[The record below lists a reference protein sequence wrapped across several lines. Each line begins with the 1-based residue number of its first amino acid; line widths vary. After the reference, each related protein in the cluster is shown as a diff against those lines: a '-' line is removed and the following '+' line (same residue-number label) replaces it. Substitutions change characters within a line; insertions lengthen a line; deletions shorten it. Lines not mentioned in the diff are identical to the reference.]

1 MKLGSAMYSV
11 PNKKIAIL
19 PIIAS
24 ATRAIRKSGFVIF
37 FSTISAS
44 LILILLFVSLTSTIA
59 RGDES
64 DWIRPAGPDQPLIWG
79 RKDGIVFGL
88 PSENGLPGPRGL
100 IRIGVISSATGQ
112 PQLLNF
118 IAIEP
123 VVSGPGS
130 RFSRMAF
137 SELELS
143 TMDKGVRGKRLWIE
157 PGTVDA
163 HGSFSGTLTTLEA
176 RPKSIERLSV
186 RVEVEK
192 FSANGAHVYLILS
205 IDSDKPGEL
214 RLTVYQYED
223 SPPVEEL
230 TLTATMGNFERLR
243 WLFLKDA
250 VIESRSLFGN
260 YTGNDFPERENYP
273 LGDMLR
279 IGDGDAIVLCAS
291 DEQSPSSVTTT
302 PSKFWYYPLPRLTQY
317 WRVPAHD
324 IEPDLRV
331 RVNGRGTYYGSHA
344 PLPNGVAFENFE
356 VRQRYKSG
364 QISIFGVTA
373 SEPWDFSPPIPH
385 LQRPMSL
392 TGSPWQEPGNLKGAL
407 RAAPTKEQNQ

>member
-1 MKLGSAMYSV
+1 MKLGSAMCSDR
-11 PNKKIAIL
+11 NHKLAIA
-19 PIIAS
+19 
-24 ATRAIRKSGFVIF
+24 AITLAVKCPRQISRLMAL
-37 FSTISAS
+37 FSTVSAS
-44 LILILLFVSLTSTIA
+44 LIFILLFVGLTSPVA

-64 DWIRPAGPDQPLIWG
+64 DWIRPSCPDQPLIWG

-100 IRIGVISSATGQ
+100 IRVGIILSTTGQ

-143 TMDKGVRGKRLWIE
+143 TLDKGVRGKRLWVA
-157 PGTVDA
+157 PGTADGQA
-163 HGSFSGTLTTLEA
+163 SSRGALTKLEA
-176 RPKSIERLSV
+176 RPKPIERLTV

-192 FSANGAHVYLILS
+192 FTANGAHVYLVLS

-214 RLTVYQYED
+214 RLAVYQYED

-243 WLFLKDA
+243 WLFLKDHVVDA
-250 VIESRSLFGN
+250 RSLFGI
-260 YTGNDFPERENYP
+260 YTGDEFLERENYP
-273 LGDMLR
+273 LADMLR

-291 DEQSPSSVTTT
+291 DERSPSSVPTTA
-302 PSKFWYYPLPRLTQY
+302 SQFWYYPLPRLTQY

-356 VRQRYKSG
+356 VRQRYKPG

-373 SEPWDFSPPIPH
+373 SEPWEFSPAIPR

-392 TGSPWQEPGNLKGAL
+392 TGSPWQELGSQKGTL

>member
-1 MKLGSAMYSV
+1 MYSD
-11 PNKKIAIL
+11 PNNKIAIA
-19 PIIAS
+19 AS
-24 ATRAIRKSGFVIF
+24 TLAAKCRIQVSSLMAL
-37 FSTISAS
+37 FSIISAS
-44 LILILLFVSLTSTIA
+44 LIFVLLSISLTSPVA

-64 DWIRPAGPDQPLIWG
+64 DWIRPTGPDQPLIWG

-100 IRIGVISSATGQ
+100 IRVGVIASTTGQ

-143 TMDKGVRGKRLWIE
+143 TMDKGVRGKRLWVE
-157 PGTVDA
+157 PGTVDGQA
-163 HGSFSGTLTTLEA
+163 SFSGALTTLEA
-176 RPKSIERLSV
+176 HPKPIERLTV

-192 FSANGAHVYLILS
+192 FAANGAHVYVVLS
-205 IDSDKPGEL
+205 IDSDRPGEL
-214 RLTVYQYED
+214 RLAVHQYED

-243 WLFLKDA
+243 WLFLKDR
-250 VIESRSLFGN
+250 VVDSRSLFGI
-260 YTGNDFPERENYP
+260 YTGDDFPERENYP
-273 LGDMLR
+273 LEDMLR
-279 IGDGDAIVLCAS
+279 IGDGDAIVLCTS
-291 DEQSPSSVTTT
+291 DEQSPSSVPTTA
-302 PSKFWYYPLPRLTQY
+302 SKFWYYPLPRLTQY

-331 RVNGRGTYYGSHA
+331 RVNGRGTYFGSHA

-356 VRQRYKSG
+356 VRQRYRPG
-364 QISIFGVTA
+364 QMSIFGVTA

-385 LQRPMSL
+385 LQRPTSL
-392 TGSPWQEPGNLKGAL
+392 TGSPWQELGNQKGAL
-407 RAAPTKEQNQ
+407 RASPTQK

>member
-1 MKLGSAMYSV
+1 MHSV

-19 PIIAS
+19 PTIVSATHVIRRSRLIAS
-24 ATRAIRKSGFVIF
+24 FRN
-37 FSTISAS
+37 ISAS
-44 LILILLFVSLTSTIA
+44 LILILLFASLTSTTA
-59 RGDES
+59 RGNES
-64 DWIRPAGPDQPLIWG
+64 DWIRPMHSDQPLIWG

-88 PSENGLPGPRGL
+88 PSESGLPGPRGL
-100 IRIGVISSATGQ
+100 IRVGVISSATGQ

-137 SELELS
+137 SELEFS
-143 TMDKGVRGKRLWIE
+143 TLDKGVQGKRLWVE
-157 PGTVDA
+157 PGALDGS
-163 HGSFSGTLTTLEA
+163 GSFNSTLTTLEA
-176 RPKSIERLSV
+176 RPKPIEKLTV

-214 RLTVYQYED
+214 RLAVYQYED

-243 WLFLKDA
+243 WLFLKDT

-279 IGDGDAIVLCAS
+279 IGDGDAIVLCTS
-291 DEQSPSSVTTT
+291 DEQSPSSVPTTA
-302 PSKFWYYPLPRLTQY
+302 SRFWYYPLPRLTQY

-324 IEPDLRV
+324 VEPDLRV
-331 RVNGRGTYYGSHA
+331 RVNGRATYYGNHA
-344 PLPNGVAFENFE
+344 PLPNGIAFENFE
-356 VRQRYKSG
+356 VRQRYKPG

-392 TGSPWQEPGNLKGAL
+392 TRSPWQEPANQKGTL
-407 RAAPTKEQNQ
+407 RAPTKEQNQ